1 VRLAGRRGNP
11 DPRFLPGSGDLV
23 GVDHDTVIRIG
34 DRSVGYR
41 GFVAGATVEG
51 PDWDVSRVRVG
62 GRRTRRRHGVPPGAL
77 GDVVALN
84 VVDMA
89 VTRTGGQRIEAVRL
103 SGGVARDWKSGRL
116 LLASN

>member
-1 VRLAGRRGNP
+1 M
-11 DPRFLPGSGDLV
+11 FLGSAWVGD
-23 GVDHDTVIRIG
+23 
-34 DRSVGYR
+34 
-41 GFVAGATVEG
+41 G
-51 PDWDVSRVRVG
+51 PDAVIVSR
-62 GRRTRRRHGVPPGAL
+62 PGL

-103 SGGVARDWKSGRL
+103 SGGVVARDWKSGRL